1 MQQQPRWAREAWIP
15 IAAGLAWFWL
25 GAAAGLVGFLLCLL
39 PGFFL
44 VGAGASKLLW
54 PGDPRICQFA
64 ALGGIV
70 GAVLSLPALFA
81 IGPWSG
87 LALLVLS
94 VGSVFAAGLVSL
106 RQQPL
111 VEEVPA
117 PIRSLGLA
125 VKVAM
130 DESLLATMQ
139 VTVPMPVGSRVV
151 RIEREV
157 EEARALYESQGWLEK
172 PVEYHRAPP
181 PLESPQIVPART
193 RGIAFEHLSFESEY
207 EPHPDEPGRDRW
219 LGFRPNRSA
228 HAWVL
233 RHDGE
238 PRPWLICIH
247 GYQMGWPLVDLAV
260 FRPEWLHRRLGM
272 NLVLPVLPL
281 HGKRKI
287 GRRSGDGFLAG
298 DILDTVHAEAQAMW
312 DMRRI
317 LGWVRAQGASRV
329 GVYGLSLGGYNT
341 ALLACLEQELACA
354 VAGIPVADFARI
366 FIHHGPPLQI
376 RYLEHR
382 GFREERMSEVLRV
395 VAPLVLDPV
404 VPVERRYLFGG
415 VADRLVPPDQ
425 VRDLW
430 LHWGRPRIAW
440 YQGAHVTFRGDPGV
454 RRLMDDAFRETG
466 MSR

>member
-70 GAVLSLPALFA
+70 GTVLSLPALFA
-81 IGPWSG
+81 VGLWSG

-111 VEEVPA
+111 VEEVPP
-117 PIRSLGLA
+117 PIHSLGLA
-125 VKVAM
+125 AKVAM

-181 PLESPQIVPART
+181 PLESPHIAPART
-193 RGIAFEHLSFESEY
+193 RGIAFEHLSFESGY
-207 EPHPDEPGRDRW
+207 EPYPDEPGRDRW
-219 LGFRPNRSA
+219 LGFRPNRTA

-281 HGKRKI
+281 HGKRKV

-341 ALLACLEQELACA
+341 ALLSCLEQDLACA

-366 FIHHGPPLQI
+366 VTHHGPPLQI

-382 GFREERMSEVLRV
+382 GFREEHMSEVLRV

-404 VPVERRYLFGG
+404 APVERRYLFGG

-440 YQGAHVTFRGDPGV
+440 YQGGHVTFRGDPGV
-454 RRLMDDAFRETG
+454 RRLLDDAFRETG